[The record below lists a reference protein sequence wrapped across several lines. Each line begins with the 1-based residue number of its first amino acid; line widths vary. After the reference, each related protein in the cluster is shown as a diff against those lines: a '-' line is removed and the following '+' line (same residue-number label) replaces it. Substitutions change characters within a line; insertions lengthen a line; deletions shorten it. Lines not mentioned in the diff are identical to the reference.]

1 MIKRLLSFS
10 ALVLAIGA
18 LAAPAAARDFVL
30 SMPTTPMAYRYAA
43 CAFSLEEATGEE
55 QIATCQSLRE
65 ELINA
70 ADEFL
75 LKFDPRDRSIARRNL
90 VWAFDEMEREAVLA
104 REQRKTV
111 PPAIVAYLQ
120 CVGERVMATEDF
132 CEGVAVDFIG
142 IEDPCTSEHILS
154 VEFVQTE
161 QEVERIQLLYQH
173 FAIQGRFV
181 DNRRL
186 GAGIASTGDGANA
199 RNVGRRPSL
208 SRAPAMP
215 RREFTQGFLVLHRL
229 PADEVPKND

>member
-1 MIKRLLSFS
+1 MIQRLLSFV
-10 ALVLAIGA
+10 AFA
-18 LAAPAAARDFVL
+18 LAYGTIATPAAARDFVL

-55 QIATCQSLRE
+55 QVAACQGLRE
-65 ELINA
+65 ELLNA

-75 LKFDPRDRSIARRNL
+75 PKFDPRDRSIARRNL
-90 VWAFDEMEREAVLA
+90 IWAFDEMEREAVLV

-120 CVGERVMATEDF
+120 CVGERVMETEDF
-132 CEGVAVDFIG
+132 REGVAVDFIG

-154 VEFVQTE
+154 VQFFSTE
-161 QEVERIQLLYQH
+161 QEVERIQLLYEH

-186 GAGIASTGDGANA
+186 GSGIASTGDGANA
-199 RNVGRRPSL
+199 RNAGRRPSL

-215 RREFTQGFLVLHRL
+215 RREFNQGFLVLHRL
-229 PADEVPKND
+229 PADEVSTND